1 MDRCDRLHVCAS
13 SNREMCSIRQNNRIN
28 LFFCHAG
35 WVFVPFSTCT
45 CDRLLSRS
53 LSPGHHP
60 SSAGVKVKDLLTW
73 PPRITDC
80 GVKRR
85 DRVRMHVTLWLRVAA
100 SVGAEWKHLQFKG
113 PAGSLALQGRL
124 HFLLIFE
131 WGRRTVVSFY
141 WETLR
146 QRANAICFVGIR
158 RLWMT
163 VHIVF
168 LQVTRMGFWVS
179 TLYFLLSASQ
189 CRCKCANTFCAR
201 LPSSAKEH
209 NSGKRESSTVA
220 AVNSAERN
228 ERKKTN
234 RITVSPLVTLA
245 LLHVFWSPWNVTQ
258 FPVQYVPLGK
268 KKKNSCSV
276 DTSRVKLQEADR
288 ASQEVRQD
296 NGNVLTFQN
305 KTPYADS
312 GSTEQQ
318 IDEYK

>member
-113 PAGSLALQGRL
+113 PVGSLALQGRL

-163 VHIVF
+163 VHVVF

-179 TLYFLLSASQ
+179 TLYFCCQLHNAD
-189 CRCKCANTFCAR
+189 ANVQTHFVLDSHR
-201 LPSSAKEH
+201 LP
-209 NSGKRESSTVA
+209 ESTT
-220 AVNSAERN
+220 AVNER
-228 ERKKTN
+228 
-234 RITVSPLVTLA
+234 V
-245 LLHVFWSPWNVTQ
+245 LLLLLLILLREMREKRQIASLSRHLSLWLFFMCFDLHEMWLSFQFGTYPWV
-258 FPVQYVPLGK
+258 K
-268 KKKNSCSV
+268 KKKNLMQRGHQPRQAAG
-276 DTSRVKLQEADR
+276 SR
-288 ASQEVRQD
+288 
-296 NGNVLTFQN
+296 
-305 KTPYADS
+305 
-312 GSTEQQ
+312 
-318 IDEYK
+318 